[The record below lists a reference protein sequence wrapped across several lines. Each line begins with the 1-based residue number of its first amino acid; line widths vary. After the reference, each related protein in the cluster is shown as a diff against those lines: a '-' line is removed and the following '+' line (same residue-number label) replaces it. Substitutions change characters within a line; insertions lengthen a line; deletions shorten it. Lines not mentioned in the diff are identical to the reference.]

1 MFTKLL
7 IAASTLLLIAYG
19 MEPDDY
25 GAQRR
30 SPVQHASVS
39 PISVSSTPAAPYRA

>member
-30 SPVQHASVS
+30 NPVQHASLDS
-39 PISVSSTPAAPYRA
+39 GISSTPAAPYRA

>member
-30 SPVQHASVS
+30 SPVQHAALDMGVN
-39 PISVSSTPAAPYRA
+39 STPAAPYRA